1 MLAGATLAIGVIAPQ
16 VMPTTAHADENAGE
30 STVNLRI
37 LETSDIHVNLMNYDY
52 YQTKTDNKVGLVQ
65 TATLVN
71 KAREEAKTLSY
82 LMMEMHY
89 KDTAWRLCSK

>member
-1 MLAGATLAIGVIAPQ
+1 
-16 VMPTTAHADENAGE
+16 
-30 STVNLRI
+30 
-37 LETSDIHVNLMNYDY
+37 MNYDY